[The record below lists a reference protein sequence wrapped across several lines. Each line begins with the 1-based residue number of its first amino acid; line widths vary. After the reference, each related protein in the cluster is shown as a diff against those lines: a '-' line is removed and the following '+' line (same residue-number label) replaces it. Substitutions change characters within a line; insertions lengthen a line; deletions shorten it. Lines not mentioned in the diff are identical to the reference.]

1 MKIIRSIEEMK
12 TVTRA
17 LKKKGRSLG
26 LVPTMG
32 YLHEGHLSL
41 VRACLKVTDI
51 CVVSVFVNPT
61 QFGPNEDFKEYPRDL
76 LRDTGLLEQEGVNF
90 VFAPQP
96 EDMYPSDYKTYV
108 EVHGLQNKLCGKS
121 RPAHFRGVCTVVLKL
136 FNIVD
141 PDIAFFGQKDAQQAI
156 ILKRMAEDLNLDV
169 NIKILPIIRDK
180 VGLALSS
187 RNAYLDPR
195 QRQAALVLSRG
206 LKKAQEMFDQ
216 GIRESELLLGKIK
229 DEIKTEPMVQLD
241 YAEIVD
247 PVNLEPVSQ
256 IKKKALIAAAVFVG
270 TVRLIDNIF
279 VNFEEEKE

>member
-12 TVTRA
+12 AVTRA
-17 LKKKGRSLG
+17 LKKQGCSLG

-32 YLHEGHLSL
+32 YLHKGHLSL
-41 VRACLKVTDI
+41 VRACLKAADI

-76 LRDTGLLEQEGVNF
+76 LRDTGLLDQEGVNF

-108 EVHGLQNKLCGKS
+108 EVHDLQNKLCGKS

-136 FNIVD
+136 FNIIN

-156 ILKRMAEDLNLDV
+156 ILKRMAKDLNLDV
-169 NIKILPIIRDK
+169 NIKIFPIVRDK
-180 VGLALSS
+180 DGLALSS
-187 RNAYLDPR
+187 RNAYLDTR

-206 LKKAQEMFDQ
+206 LKQAQEMFDQ
-216 GIRESELLLGKIK
+216 GVRESNLLLRKIE
-229 DEIKTEPMVQLD
+229 DEIKTEPMVKLD

-247 PVNLEPVSQ
+247 PINLEPVSQ
-256 IKKKALIAAAVFVG
+256 IEKEALIAAAVFIG
-270 TVRLIDNIF
+270 KVRLIDNIF
-279 VNFEEEKE
+279 INSEEEKE